1 MLLMLSAVSKMK
13 GCIRQIEHLNP
24 SGASE
29 QDILTRA
36 KMLFAEDP
44 KYTKGFKFDHV
55 WNILKNIEKFGTDTM
70 NTAFMKSRQQNA
82 NDGSFEQQFFE
93 EAFHT
98 PSSPVKMVANAG
110 GPPRGSAAAAASLRR
125 RRTAGGGGAAAGGG
139 ASTMLQFYTDDA
151 AGARMSPNT
160 VLFMSIGFI
169 AVVALLHVFGKLY
182 IRH

>member
-1 MLLMLSAVSKMK
+1 MK

-98 PSSPVKMVANAG
+98 PSSPGVSAFDFNITDSDSGVSSNKRPPGVKKSKNEEKE
-110 GPPRGSAAAAASLRR
+110 R
-125 RRTAGGGGAAAGGG
+125 
-139 ASTMLQFYTDDA
+139 
-151 AGARMSPNT
+151 
-160 VLFMSIGFI
+160 
-169 AVVALLHVFGKLY
+169 
-182 IRH
+182 